1 MACGQIPGPSLL
13 HPSDFGEGFLK
24 HFGFRE
30 QPFGVTPDPSYLFY
44 SEMHRS
50 ALRLLANSI
59 ECNLGFAVLLGAPGM
74 GKTSLLLKLLTQ
86 YRNSART
93 AFIFQTQCTPRD
105 LLRHLAS
112 EFEIPSTNNDEVLL
126 HQRLKEMLVNE
137 ARAGRKVLVMID
149 EAQNLQDSSLEA
161 IRLLSDFETRQ
172 AKLLHIILA
181 GSARLSETLM
191 SPELSQLAQRIST
204 VCRLGPLSPD
214 DVAAYISF
222 RQERAG
228 YKADKDL
235 FSPEALSAVAEQSG
249 GVPRI
254 VNSLC
259 LGALSLAYAHDA
271 TIVAGNMVRQAAR
284 NLDLSSPSSWG
295 EDQHKSNPYSGLSAL
310 KAKAAAFGQAEVLPW
325 FYGSAP
331 ERDTEFEAVGG
342 TDTAPPTRNS
352 DRRDA
357 QLSLQPKST
366 TVPIAPPRQVAQP
379 RLARSSGAGKVAK
392 VSIPYTAVRVAHNI
406 KNNSFLVAAVALML
420 TIVWAGWYQFRG
432 RTSTSGLYSTNLKQP
447 DGAAEKT
454 LQSTAAG
461 SEMTTSNTQASTNV
475 EQQLTIAPAT
485 SGAVTNRGTLAGKE
499 IVEPLPQLS
508 LPSRLSPRTDNATD
522 PGLPPKPLVV
532 GGSAGLK
539 SLAAPPSR
547 ALPAPP
553 PSVSRVTDEP
563 VAITQSLL
571 GKPIKVVR
579 PDYPKFAMLSHI
591 EGDVVVELKVNSNGR
606 VQGVRTITGK
616 PILAAAAEDAA
627 REFQYSPF
635 TGKQVPAV
643 TQVRFNFKLHTDD
656 KK

>member
-86 YRNSART
+86 YRTSART
-93 AFIFQTQCTPRD
+93 AFIFQTQCSPRD

-191 SPELSQLAQRIST
+191 APELSQLAQRIST
-204 VCRLGPLSPD
+204 VCRLAPLSPEE
-214 DVAAYISF
+214 VAAYITF
-222 RQERAG
+222 RLERAG
-228 YKADKDL
+228 YNAGKDL

-249 GVPRI
+249 GVPRV

-259 LGALSLAYAHDA
+259 LGALSLTYSLD
-271 TIVAGNMVRQAAR
+271 TNIVAENMVRQAAR
-284 NLDLSSPSSWG
+284 NLDLSSPSSWN
-295 EDQHKSNPYSGLSAL
+295 ENQHKSDPYSGRSAA
-310 KAKAAAFGQAEVLPW
+310 KSKAAPFGAEVLPW

-331 ERDTEFEAVGG
+331 ERDTEFEAAGG

-357 QLSLQPKST
+357 QVSLHPNSNT
-366 TVPIAPPRQVAQP
+366 IPIAQPRQVAQP
-379 RLARSSGAGKVAK
+379 RQARSSGAGKVAR
-392 VSIPYTAVRVAHNI
+392 VSVPYTAVRVTHNI
-406 KNNSFLVAAVALML
+406 KNNSFLILAIALIL
-420 TIVWAGWYQFRG
+420 AIVWAGWYQFRA
-432 RTSTSGLYSTNLKQP
+432 RTATSGLYSTNLKQP
-447 DGAAEKT
+447 NGAAGQT
-454 LQSTAAG
+454 LQSASTG
-461 SEMTTSNTQASTNV
+461 PEMTTSNTQASTSV
-475 EQQLTIAPAT
+475 ERQLSIAPAT
-485 SGAVTNRGTLAGKE
+485 STPLNSSGTVVRRE
-499 IVEPLPQLS
+499 IVELLPQPS
-508 LPSRLSPRTDNATD
+508 VPSRLSRRTDDAPD
-522 PGLPPKPLVV
+522 PGLPAKPLVV

-539 SLAAPPSR
+539 SLAAPPSST
-547 ALPAPP
+547 LPAPP

-563 VAITQSLL
+563 VDTTQSLL

-591 EGDVVVELKVNSNGR
+591 EGDVVVELKVNPNGR
-606 VQGVRTITGK
+606 VQNVRTISGK
-616 PILAAAAEDAA
+616 PILAAEAEDAA
-627 REFQYSPF
+627 REFQFSPF
-635 TGKQVPAV
+635 TAKHLPAV

-656 KK
+656 RK